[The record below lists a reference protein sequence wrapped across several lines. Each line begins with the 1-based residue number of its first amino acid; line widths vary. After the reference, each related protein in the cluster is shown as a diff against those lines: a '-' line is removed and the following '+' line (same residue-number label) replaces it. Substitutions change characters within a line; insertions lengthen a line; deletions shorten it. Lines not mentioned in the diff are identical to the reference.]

1 VFAAAVALATALGG
15 RGAAPPKGHGIFFP
29 SQREGKN
36 YPLPRG
42 LGTRAPNTAPAPA
55 RLARIAIDHG
65 AHDGKVSA
73 TGAWVLLHS
82 GGTKTLVRGTGRG
95 AWTIT
100 RRGGKLRVTNE
111 RGETATKTGPLV
123 ARPSG
128 DEVFVT
134 WNGRRY
140 RGELEIRATSE
151 GLLVINRLSVD
162 DYLRGVIPLELGQI
176 TDAELAAMEAQ
187 AVAARSYTYMR
198 LADPDLRRKPY
209 DLVATTTDQV
219 YGGAS
224 AESRLGDEAVKE
236 TAGQVIEYNGRVVN
250 APYFA
255 ACGGMTA
262 AASEIWRESDQPYL
276 RPVSDLIPGSGG
288 QYYCQG
294 SSKFRWT
301 RTFSGAQLEG
311 VLEKYLHRHSGALG
325 AVRTVIAD
333 GPTPSGR
340 VATLTLV
347 TDRDYYKF
355 RGNEIRNVLRSPN
368 GEILNSTYFEVDVEG
383 GANGHVASLT
393 LRGLGNGH
401 GVGMCQAGAIG
412 RARAGQDYRTILETY
427 YPGTVIATVD

>member
-1 VFAAAVALATALGG
+1 LALAAAIGTAIGTS
-15 RGAAPPKGHGIFFP
+15 P
-29 SQREGKN
+29 SS
-36 YPLPRG
+36 PTP
-42 LGTRAPNTAPAPA
+42 TT
-55 RLARIAIDHG
+55 ARIALANG
-65 AHDGKVSA
+65 VHDGKVSA
-73 TGAWVLLHS
+73 TGAWLLLAN

-100 RRGGKLRVTNE
+100 QRSGGKLGVTNE
-111 RGETATKTGPLV
+111 RGEAATRPGPLV
-123 ARPSG
+123 ARAADDG
-128 DEVFVT
+128 VFVT
-134 WNGRRY
+134 WNGKRY

-151 GLLVINRLSVD
+151 GLLVINRLPVE
-162 DYLRGVIPLELGQI
+162 DYLRGVIPLELGDI
-176 TDAELAAMEAQ
+176 TDGELAAMEAQ
-187 AVAARSYTYMR
+187 AVAARSYTYVR
-198 LADPDLRRKPY
+198 LADPDLRRRAY

-224 AESRLGDEAVKE
+224 AESRLGDQAVQQTTGE
-236 TAGQVIEYNGRVVN
+236 VIRYNGRVVN

-262 AASEIWRESDQPYL
+262 AASEIWREGDLPYL

-294 SSKFRWT
+294 SSKFRWS
-301 RTFSGAQLEG
+301 RTFSGSQLQSL
-311 VLEKYLHRHSGALG
+311 LEKYLHRHAGALG
-325 AVRTVIAD
+325 AVKTVIAD

-340 VATLTLV
+340 VASLTLV
-347 TDRDYYKF
+347 TDRNYYKF
-355 RGNEIRNVLRSPN
+355 RGNEIRSVLRAPN
-368 GEILNSTYFEVDVEG
+368 GEILNSTYFELDVDG
-383 GANGHVASLT
+383 GVNGHVESLT